1 MYVIEAETIICN
13 YFGETES
20 VELKLSDLSEIKNK
34 IEKRFNEKGVW
45 LFVDT
50 TFESISN
57 AVQGNPKY
65 FSFNESRSSIL
76 FNESRLQDFY
86 VDLLG
91 LFNNKPDGNIRYDF
105 LNELELILENYE

>member
-1 MYVIEAETIICN
+1 MYVIDAETIICN

-34 IEKRFNEKGVW
+34 IEKRFNEKNVW

-57 AVQGNPKY
+57 AVNDNPKY
-65 FSFNESRSSIL
+65 FVFSESRSSIIFDDSKL
-76 FNESRLQDFY
+76 NDFY
-86 VDLLG
+86 IDLFG
-91 LFNNKPDGNIRYDF
+91 IFNNKPDVNIRYDF
-105 LNELELILENYE
+105 LNELELILESYE